1 MMSQK
6 LNVKPLLKTTE
17 SWMESILFSS
27 RWILAPFYVGLA
39 FSLIV
44 LLIKFAS
51 ELIHI
56 ATHAFTAT
64 ESEVIL
70 GVLALIDLTLTGS
83 LIIIVIFS
91 GYENF
96 VSRIDHGDHADW
108 PEWMGKIDFSGL
120 KLKLLSSI
128 VAISAIQLL
137 KQFMSISKVSD
148 RDIMWLVI
156 VHVVFVV
163 SSVLLAL
170 SDRLT
175 VHNDGHAKKP
185 GGGSGGGKDHKPH
198 AGTDGHGDA
207 GTPVQP
213 ATTAT
218 TLSPSASHG
227 PAEGPSA
234 AASPRPHANIAM
246 TRIDINRTR
255 GRAPEAVK
263 LAAATAK
270 PCDPIATDERTDPD
284 DEPHGERRPTIKRR
298 LH

>member
-108 PEWMGKIDFSGL
+108 PELCATVKDTGCSELWVTHG
-120 KLKLLSSI
+120 
-128 VAISAIQLL
+128 AEEA
-137 KQFMSISKVSD
+137 
-148 RDIMWLVI
+148 LV
-156 VHVVFVV
+156 HW
-163 SSVLLAL
+163 AH
-170 SDRLT
+170 T
-175 VHNDGHAKKP
+175 QG
-185 GGGSGGGKDHKPH
+185 
-198 AGTDGHGDA
+198 
-207 GTPVQP
+207 
-213 ATTAT
+213 
-218 TLSPSASHG
+218 
-227 PAEGPSA
+227 
-234 AASPRPHANIAM
+234 
-246 TRIDINRTR
+246 
-255 GRAPEAVK
+255 
-263 LAAATAK
+263 LAARPLHMIGFGDEDEAADETAS
-270 PCDPIATDERTDPD
+270 DGA
-284 DEPHGERRPTIKRR
+284 GA
-298 LH
+298 